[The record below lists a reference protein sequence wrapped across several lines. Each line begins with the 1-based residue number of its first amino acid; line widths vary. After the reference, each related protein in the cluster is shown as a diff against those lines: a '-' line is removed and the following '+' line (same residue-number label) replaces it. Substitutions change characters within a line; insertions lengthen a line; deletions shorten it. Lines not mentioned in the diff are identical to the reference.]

1 MSVFG
6 TQMHIVTFAFVS
18 VEIVFF
24 FYLVIFKLSRP
35 DDKTTFL
42 NILLLFLL
50 IMYNVTGGLLP
61 DQNLPGSYFSQMVI
75 AYYTG
80 FITPCYF
87 PYYVYKAFA
96 LTKLKF
102 HAYRGVYYFLVL
114 PYVIFVVVFWISGS
128 LHEAQNLM
136 IIPILYG
143 IWVIISLIKA
153 IRYKYNNDFSSLEA
167 RQEIVVLLFSLTPW
181 IGLPIIDYFKLG
193 QAIEASI
200 TNVGFLLLFGLQVH
214 RNVTQLRIEHG
225 KLLESEQRFRSW
237 NADLQEEVNKRTK
250 ELEKINEQKTNNFI
264 NLVHETKTPLTLIKN
279 YLDEYI
285 SKYGSAQELD
295 VIKGGV
301 DKLTADVINLF
312 DIERFTKGIST
323 YKHNRIS
330 DFSSILRNSLPL
342 FQHYCNMQKITCF
355 VAIEDDLL
363 IKADPNAINRIV
375 NNIIENAIKFTDE
388 AGEIIISLTKQE
400 DKIVFAVKDTGEGI
414 QPELQKKIFEPYY
427 QIGHKNT
434 ELQGM
439 GLGLPIVKK
448 VVDGLDGVITI
459 ESEPDKVI
467 GTKVTITIPAHT
479 PNNNE
484 EVVHAGTGISKLNY
498 EFSYDSIGDSKF
510 KAGRRTLLL
519 IEDNI
524 AMINFL
530 FQKLS
535 IPYNVFCSRNGVEAL
550 KKLHEMTVIPDI
562 ILSDVMMDKM
572 DGFSFAKKLAEQ
584 GRYSHVPLIFLT
596 AKSTQLDRLK
606 GLKLGATDFI
616 SKPFSFEE
624 LSQKIETVLDNILK
638 QQKAILNTSIASLNA
653 LKNLEPD
660 GLSASELSKFEE
672 NCKLFHFTAR
682 ETEVIHLILKG
693 RTYKMIAK
701 DLFISEKTVTKHIQ
715 NLFEKAEVK
724 NKIQLINKL
733 NKWV

>member
-1 MSVFG
+1 MLVFG

-18 VEIVFF
+18 IEIVFF

-35 DDKTTFL
+35 GDKTNFL

-50 IMYNVTGGLLP
+50 IAYNVTGGLLP
-61 DQNLPGSYFSQMVI
+61 DPKLPGSFFLQMVI
-75 AYYTG
+75 AYATG

-87 PYYVYKAFA
+87 PYYVYMAFG
-96 LTKLKF
+96 LTQLKF
-102 HAYRGVYYFLVL
+102 HVYRGVYYFLVA
-114 PYVIFVVVFWISGS
+114 PYLIFVLVFWISGD
-128 LHEAQNLM
+128 LKNAQNIM
-136 IIPILYG
+136 IIPVLYG
-143 IWVIISLIKA
+143 IWVIFSLIKA
-153 IRYKYNNDFSSLEA
+153 IRYKYNNNFRSLEA

-225 KLLESEQRFRSW
+225 KLLDSEQRLKSW
-237 NADLQEEVNKRTK
+237 NTDLQDEVNKRTR

-285 SKYGSAQELD
+285 SKYGSVQELD

-312 DIERFTKGIST
+312 DIERFTKGIDT

-330 DFSSILRNSLPL
+330 DFSAILSNSLPL
-342 FQHYCNMQKITCF
+342 FQHYCYMQKITCF
-355 VAIEDDLL
+355 VDIEDELL

-388 AGEIIISLTKQE
+388 GGHIVISLTKQE

-414 QPELQKKIFEPYY
+414 PTELQKKIFEPYY

-434 ELQGM
+434 GLQGM

-448 VVDGLDGVITI
+448 VVDGLG
-459 ESEPDKVI
+459 
-467 GTKVTITIPAHT
+467 GTITIQSQPETVAGTTVTIMLPQHT
-479 PNNNE
+479 LGGNE
-484 EVVHAGTGISKLNY
+484 EIAKSGTGISKLNY
-498 EFSYDSIGDSKF
+498 EYSYDSITDSEF
-510 KAGRRTLLL
+510 KVGRRTLLL

-524 AMINFL
+524 TMINFL
-530 FQKLS
+530 LQKLS
-535 IPYNVFCSRNGVEAL
+535 IVYNVFCARNGAEAL
-550 KKLHEMTVIPDI
+550 KKLHEITVIPDL

-572 DGFSFAKKLAEQ
+572 DGFAFARKLAEQ
-584 GRYSHVPLIFLT
+584 ERYSHIPLIFLT
-596 AKSTQLDRLK
+596 AKSTQVDKLK
-606 GLKLGATDFI
+606 GLKLGAMDFI

-624 LSQKIETVLDNILK
+624 LSQKIETLLDNISK
-638 QQKAILNTSIASLNA
+638 QQKAILSTSIAHLQT
-653 LKNLEPD
+653 LKNLDTD
-660 GLSASELSKFEE
+660 GPPASSPSKFEE
-672 NCKLFHFTAR
+672 NCKLLQFTAR
-682 ETEVIHLILKG
+682 EIEITRLIVKG

-715 NLFEKAEVK
+715 NLFEKAEVR

-733 NKWV
+733 NK

>member
-1 MSVFG
+1 MLVFG

-18 VEIVFF
+18 IEIVFF

-35 DDKTTFL
+35 GDKTTFL
-42 NILLLFLL
+42 NIILLLLL
-50 IMYNVTGGLLP
+50 ITYNVTGGLLP
-61 DQNLPGSYFSQMVI
+61 DPNLPGSFFTQEVI
-75 AYYTG
+75 AYATG

-87 PYYVYKAFA
+87 PYYVYKGFG

-102 HAYRGVYYFLVL
+102 HAYRGVYFFLVI
-114 PYVIFVVVFWISGS
+114 PYLIFVFIFWISND
-128 LHEAQNLM
+128 LRNAQNLLV
-136 IIPILYG
+136 IPVLYA
-143 IWVIISLIKA
+143 IWVIISLFKA
-153 IRYKYNNDFSSLEA
+153 IRYKYNNNFSSLEA
-167 RQEIVVLLFSLTPW
+167 RQEMVVLLFSLTPW
-181 IGLPIIDYFKLG
+181 IGLPIIDYFKFG

-200 TNVGFLLLFGLQVH
+200 TNIGFLLLFGLQVH

-225 KLLESEQRFRSW
+225 KLIESEQRLRSW
-237 NADLQEEVNKRTK
+237 NADLQDEVNKRTK

-285 SKYGSAQELD
+285 SKYGSVQELD

-312 DIERFTKGIST
+312 DIERFTKGIDT
-323 YKHNRIS
+323 YKHTRIS
-330 DFSSILRNSLPL
+330 DFSAILSNSLSL
-342 FQHYCNMQKITCF
+342 FQHYCYMQQITCF
-355 VAIEDDLL
+355 VDIEDGLL

-388 AGEIIISLTKQE
+388 GGQIAISLTKQE
-400 DKIVFAVKDTGEGI
+400 DKIVFAVKDTGDGI
-414 QPELQKKIFEPYY
+414 PTELQKKIFEPYY

-434 ELQGM
+434 GLQGM

-448 VVDGLDGVITI
+448 VVDGLGGTI
-459 ESEPDKVI
+459 AIQSQPEVVP
-467 GTKVTITIPAHT
+467 GTTVTITLTQHT
-479 PNNNE
+479 LGSNE
-484 EVVHAGTGISKLNY
+484 EIAKSGTAISKLSY
-498 EFSYDSIGDSKF
+498 EYSYDTIADSEF

-524 AMINFL
+524 TMINFL
-530 FQKLS
+530 LQKLS
-535 IPYNVFCSRNGVEAL
+535 TVYNVFCARNGAEAL
-550 KKLHEMTVIPDI
+550 KKLHEITVIPDL

-572 DGFSFAKKLAEQ
+572 DGFAFARKLAEQ
-584 GRYSHVPLIFLT
+584 GRYSHIPLIFLT
-596 AKSTQLDRLK
+596 AKSTQVDKLK
-606 GLKLGATDFI
+606 GLKLGAIDFI

-624 LSQKIETVLDNILK
+624 LSQKIETILDSINK
-638 QQKAILNTSIASLNA
+638 QQKAILSSSIAQLQT
-653 LKNLEPD
+653 LKNLGQE
-660 GLSASELSKFEE
+660 GVSASSQTKFEE
-672 NCKLFHFTAR
+672 NCKLLHFTTR
-682 ETEVIHLILKG
+682 ETEIARLIVKG

-715 NLFEKAEVK
+715 NLFEKADVR

-733 NKWV
+733 NK

>member
-1 MSVFG
+1 MLVFG

-18 VEIVFF
+18 IEIVFF
-24 FYLVIFKLSRP
+24 FYLVVFKLSRP

-50 IMYNVTGGLLP
+50 ITYNVTGGLLP
-61 DQNLPGSYFSQMVI
+61 DPKLPCSFFLQVTI
-75 AYYTG
+75 AYATG

-87 PYYVYKAFA
+87 PYYVYKAFG

-102 HAYRGVYYFLVL
+102 HAYRGVYYFLVV
-114 PYVIFVVVFWISGS
+114 PYLIFVIVFWISGN
-128 LHEAQNLM
+128 LRDAQNLL
-136 IIPILYG
+136 IIPVLYG
-143 IWVIISLIKA
+143 VWVIVSLIEA
-153 IRYKYNNDFSSLEA
+153 IRYKYNNNFKSLEA

-181 IGLPIIDYFKLG
+181 IGLPIIDYFNLG

-225 KLLESEQRFRSW
+225 KLIESEQRLRSW
-237 NADLQEEVNKRTK
+237 NADLREEVDKRTK

-312 DIERFTKGIST
+312 DIERFTKGIDA
-323 YKHNRIS
+323 YKHNRVS
-330 DFSSILRNSLPL
+330 DFSAVLRNSLPL
-342 FQHYCNMQKITCF
+342 FQHYCDMQKITCY
-355 VAIEDDLL
+355 VSIEDNLVV
-363 IKADPNAINRIV
+363 KADPNAINRIV
-375 NNIIENAIKFTDE
+375 NNIIENAIKFTNE
-388 AGEIIISLTKQE
+388 NGEIVISLAKQE
-400 DKIVFAVKDTGEGI
+400 DRIIFSVKDTGEGI
-414 QPELQKKIFEPYY
+414 PSELQKRVFEPYY

-434 ELQGM
+434 GLQGM

-448 VVDGLDGVITI
+448 VVDGLGGTITI
-459 ESEPDKVI
+459 ESQPHKVK
-467 GTKVTITIPAHT
+467 GTKIIIALPVHAL
-479 PNNNE
+479 NGNE
-484 EVVHAGTGISKLNY
+484 EVVQSGTGISKLNY

-510 KAGRRTLLL
+510 KPGRRTLLL

-524 AMINFL
+524 TMINFL

-535 IPYNVFCSRNGVEAL
+535 VPYNVFCALNGVEAL
-550 KKLHEMTVIPDI
+550 KKLHEMTIIPDL

-572 DGFSFAKKLAEQ
+572 DGFSFAKNLAEQ

-606 GLKLGATDFI
+606 GLKLGAIDFI

-624 LSQKIETVLDNILK
+624 LNQKIETVLANILK
-638 QQKAILNTSIASLNA
+638 QQKAILSNSIANLNA
-653 LKNLEPD
+653 LKNVEPD
-660 GLSASELSKFEE
+660 AIVFGQPL
-672 NCKLFHFTAR
+672 
-682 ETEVIHLILKG
+682 VYIWIG
-693 RTYKMIAK
+693 
-701 DLFISEKTVTKHIQ
+701 
-715 NLFEKAEVK
+715 
-724 NKIQLINKL
+724 
-733 NKWV
+733 